1 MGRAM
6 TAADRLPAGARL
18 GRYEIVAF
26 VDAGGMGEVY
36 RARDPH
42 LGRVVAIKVL
52 PPVLGADPDRLH
64 RFEVEARAAAT
75 VSHPHLLAVYDV
87 GAHEGRP
94 YLVTE
99 WLEGMTLRHRLAA
112 APMTWR
118 EAVTAGVELAEGL
131 AEAHAHGVVHRD
143 IKPENLFL
151 TRTGGLKILDFG
163 LARLAETD
171 MDRTATLDGIVMG
184 TAGYLSPEQASGRPV
199 DHRADIF
206 SAAAVIVEM
215 ITHRRAFDGH
225 TSAERLAAVLTH
237 DPLAVVQPRSSAEAR
252 VLAVLA
258 RCLEKAPERRFE
270 SARDLAVVLS
280 IDRSGDVA
288 DWRPSSR
295 TPAPATTS
303 RWRLAAVVS
312 LVAMIAAAVYGVG
325 LGVTLVPGAAG
336 APGDA
341 GAAGLRRVAMA
352 LPADVAITYGS
363 PLAFSNDGSA
373 IAVVLKH
380 PEGRRLWWR
389 RLADEAFVELAG
401 TDGVESPVFSPDGHW
416 LLYWAAGQLWKVGI
430 EGGAP
435 IRLTDVPN
443 GPFRG
448 ADWNGDV
455 ILFTPRA
462 LGPLSAMTA
471 AGQHVRAATVLDVER
486 HEFSHRWPQILPGG
500 DVWLYTALS
509 GPVQGGSSSVMV
521 HRPSTGETRE
531 LVPDALFA
539 RVIDDG
545 VIVFVRNG
553 VLFASRFDAA
563 RLRLEGTPVQLP
575 YAVHTR
581 SVSGATSLAAS
592 GTGDAIFVTAA
603 PETSRELVWVD
614 GDGATKRVNVPP
626 ARYGA
631 PRVSPD
637 GRQVAVTIAG
647 DLGTGDVW
655 KLDLDTGVRTR
666 VTTTTRSNG
675 VVAWSPDGQRLVA
688 PVIQGAV
695 NTLVD
700 LRADGV
706 GTPTELLP
714 LDDDRFLGSWT
725 RDGDVVFSAASE
737 QDPGD
742 IHAISLRSGRVRPVV
757 IGPGTQFGA
766 RVSPDGRWLAFVSN
780 ESGRFEAFVSPYPS
794 ADRRWQVS
802 DGGGQEVV
810 WSADSR
816 RLYFRRDGQILA
828 TEVVAGRESPAGPAR
843 VLLGGRFL
851 FEPNYPGIPHFDAA
865 PDGRL
870 LMITSGAG
878 PAQQLQLVL
887 GWRSHVRRLL
897 APAS

>member
-1 MGRAM
+1 M
-6 TAADRLPAGARL
+6 TTADHLPSGARL
-18 GRYEIVAF
+18 GRYEIVEF

-42 LGRVVAIKVL
+42 LDRVVAIKVL
-52 PPVLGADPDRLH
+52 PSGLGADPDRLH

-87 GAHEGRP
+87 GTHEGRP

-99 WLEGMTLRHRLAA
+99 WLEGMTLRHRLQA

-151 TRTGGLKILDFG
+151 TRTGKLKILDFG

-171 MDRTATLDGIVMG
+171 MGRTATLDGVVMG

-199 DHRADIF
+199 DHRADVF

-225 TSAERLAAVLTH
+225 TPVERLTAVLTH
-237 DPLAVVQPRSSAEAR
+237 DPLAAVQPRSSAEAR
-252 VLAVLA
+252 VFAVLA
-258 RCLEKAPERRFE
+258 RCLDKAPERRFE

-280 IDRSGDVA
+280 IDGSGDA
-288 DWRPSSR
+288 AEWRPSAVV
-295 TPAPATTS
+295 PAPSITM
-303 RWRLAAVVS
+303 RWGRLAAVIL
-312 LVAMIAAAVYGVG
+312 LVAATAATAYLGG
-325 LGVTLVPGAAG
+325 LGAIPFPGAAG
-336 APGDA
+336 ARGDGG
-341 GAAGLRRVAMA
+341 GASLRRVAMA
-352 LPADVAITYGS
+352 LPADVALTYGS
-363 PLAFSNDGSA
+363 PLAFSSDGSA

-389 RLADEAFVELAG
+389 RLADDAFVELAG
-401 TDGVESPVFSPDGHW
+401 TDGVESPVFSPDGRW
-416 LLYWAAGQLWKVGI
+416 LLYWAAGQLWKVGV
-430 EGGAP
+430 EGGPP
-435 IRLTDVPN
+435 IRLTEVPN

-448 ADWNGDV
+448 ADWSGDV

-462 LGPLSAMTA
+462 LGPLYAMTA
-471 AGQHVRAATVLDVER
+471 AGQDVRAATVLDVER

-509 GPVQGGSSSVMV
+509 GPVQGGSASVMV
-521 HRPSTGETRE
+521 HRRSTGETRE
-531 LVPDALFA
+531 IVPDALFA

-563 RLRLEGTPVQLP
+563 LLRLEGTPVQVP
-575 YAVHTR
+575 YGVQTR

-592 GTGDAIFVTAA
+592 DTGDAIFVTAA

-614 GDGATKRVNVPP
+614 GGGATTRVNVPP
-626 ARYGA
+626 ASYGA
-631 PRVSPD
+631 PRISPD

-647 DLGTGDVW
+647 ELGAGDVW
-655 KLDLDTGVRTR
+655 KLDLETGVRTR
-666 VTTTTRSNG
+666 LTTTTRSNG
-675 VVAWSPDGQRLVA
+675 VVAWSPDAQRLVTPA
-688 PVIQGAV
+688 VQSAV
-695 NTLVD
+695 NALVD
-700 LRADGV
+700 VRADGL
-706 GTPTELLP
+706 GTPTALLP
-714 LDDDRFLGSWT
+714 PDEDRFLGSWT
-725 RDGDVVFSAASE
+725 RDGDVVFAAASE

-742 IHAISLRSGRVRPVV
+742 IHAISLGSGRVRPVV

-816 RLYFRRDGQILA
+816 RLYFRRDGQVLA
-828 TEVVAGRESPAGPAR
+828 SEVLAERERPLGPAR
-843 VLLGGRFL
+843 VLFGGRFL

-878 PAQQLQLVL
+878 PAAQLQLVL